1 MQRRIHTISLTG
13 ALLVFSGIAAP
24 QARACSVPGVSTWR
38 PPMIVPQ
45 VAGPL
50 SSLAG
55 KTLSSAS
62 TMPAA
67 ANASIVGLWFIQFSS
82 GGYIVDQ
89 AFDVWHSDGTEI
101 LNDYTNPIEDNV
113 CLGVWTQTGQTY
125 KLKHPSWTFDTS
137 GNLTGTAIIGE
148 KVTVDAESNT
158 FSGTYTIDLFDTSGN
173 PVGQYNGTVKATRV
187 VPD

>member
-1 MQRRIHTISLTG
+1 
-13 ALLVFSGIAAP
+13 
-24 QARACSVPGVSTWR
+24 
-38 PPMIVPQ
+38 MIVPQ
-45 VAGPL
+45 VTGPL
-50 SSLAG
+50 SRLAH
-55 KTLSSAS
+55 TALPSAS
-62 TMPAA
+62 TTPAA

-148 KVTVDAESNT
+148 TVTVDAESNT

-173 PVGQYNGTVKATRV
+173 PVGQYNGTVKAARV
-187 VPD
+187 MPD